1 MHKSSDGQFMA
12 GGRRS
17 VRAERRRG
25 NTLVESPGLPQGRCR
40 IATRR
45 YTLVLGTIV
54 GASLFPLESTA
65 HAQAADHTAANK
77 AVAMRVFDEI
87 FNQKRLTAA
96 AEIYAP
102 DFVNHG
108 LHRDASLAEDQAAA
122 RAEVTAFP
130 DLHITVDRLIA
141 EGDFV
146 TVIWTFRGTHTAFG
160 YGWFPPTGAKL
171 ELRGI
176 TVWRVIN
183 GSIQDEW
190 TSFNMMS
197 AYLQVLRHLKWF
209 FVTAG
214 AVLLAV
220 LWLALRTLRG
230 RSSRIPSSAAA

>member
-1 MHKSSDGQFMA
+1 MV
-12 GGRRS
+12 GGRHT
-17 VRAERRRG
+17 VRAEWRRR
-25 NTLVESPGLPQGRCR
+25 NILAEFPGLPQRRCR
-40 IATRR
+40 IAARR
-45 YTLVLGTIV
+45 YILALGTV
-54 GASLFPLESTA
+54 VVVSLFRLESTA

-77 AVAMRVFDEI
+77 AVAVRVFDEI

-108 LHRDASLAEDQAAA
+108 LHRDVSLAEDQAAA

-130 DLHITVDRLIA
+130 DLHITIDRLIA

-160 YGWFPPTGAKL
+160 YGWLPPTGAKV

-183 GSIQDEW
+183 GRIQDEW

-197 AYLQVLRHLKWF
+197 AYRQVLRHLKWF

-214 AVLLAV
+214 AILLAL
-220 LWLALRTLRG
+220 LWVALRTLRR
-230 RSSRIPSSAAA
+230 RSSRIPPSAAA

>member
-1 MHKSSDGQFMA
+1 MP
-12 GGRRS
+12 GGRY
-17 VRAERRRG
+17 A
-25 NTLVESPGLPQGRCR
+25 LV
-40 IATRR
+40 I
-45 YTLVLGTIV
+45 GTIV
-54 GASLFPLESTA
+54 LASLFRLESTA
-65 HAQAADHTAANK
+65 HAQTADPTAANK

-160 YGWFPPTGAKL
+160 YGLPPTGAKV

-183 GSIQDEW
+183 GRIQDEW

-209 FVTAG
+209 FVAAG
-214 AVLLAV
+214 AILFALLWV
-220 LWLALRTLRG
+220 ALRTLRR
-230 RSSRIPSSAAA
+230 RSARIPAGAAA

>member
-1 MHKSSDGQFMA
+1 MTVLSSPARA
-12 GGRRS
+12 GRY
-17 VRAERRRG
+17 A
-25 NTLVESPGLPQGRCR
+25 LV
-40 IATRR
+40 I
-45 YTLVLGTIV
+45 GTIV
-54 GASLFPLESTA
+54 LAGLFRLESTA
-65 HAQAADHTAANK
+65 HAQAADPTAANK

-87 FNQKRLTAA
+87 FNQKRLAAA

-141 EGDFV
+141 QGDFV

-160 YGWFPPTGAKL
+160 YGLPPTGAKV

-183 GSIQDEW
+183 GRIQDEW

-209 FVTAG
+209 FVAG
-214 AVLLAV
+214 GAILFAF
-220 LWLALRTLRG
+220 LWVSLRTLRR
-230 RSSRIPSSAAA
+230 RSSTLPAGAAT